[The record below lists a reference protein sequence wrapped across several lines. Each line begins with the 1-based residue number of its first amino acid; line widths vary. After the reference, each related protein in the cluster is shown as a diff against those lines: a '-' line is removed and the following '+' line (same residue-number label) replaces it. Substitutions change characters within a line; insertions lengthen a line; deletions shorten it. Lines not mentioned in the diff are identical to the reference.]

1 MALIDAWLRLDSFEK
16 KTLCLR
22 LWKRKRRRI
31 SWLLGTCS
39 FFDCLLSGPASAR
52 AALRLGRR
60 KCGRRLPRGYLKR
73 LGLEVERGIGTRAVG
88 AKFGNQTV
96 HWKPLDRR
104 GILYAPAAGGGREIC
119 TKGCPEGRRTPP
131 SPAAGGLLALR
142 LRRGARGRRG
152 VSVCAAHVS
161 QR

>member
-73 LGLEVERGIGTRAVG
+73 LGLEVERELARGLWGPSSGTRLCIG
-88 AKFGNQTV
+88 SRLT
-96 HWKPLDRR
+96 
-104 GILYAPAAGGGREIC
+104 GGVYF
-119 TKGCPEGRRTPP
+119 T
-131 SPAAGGLLALR
+131 R
-142 LRRGARGRRG
+142 LRQEGDERYARKPAGRKADPPLYGRRG
-152 VSVCAAHVS
+152 VYLPDDSAWRPGGAGGSPV
-161 QR
+161 

>member
-73 LGLEVERGIGTRAVG
+73 LRVEVEGGNGTRRMVAESPTPG
-88 AKFGNQTV
+88 GLC
-96 HWKPLDRR
+96 WKPLDKRS
-104 GILYAPAAGGGREIC
+104 ILDAPAAGGYERYARRPAGRNAD
-119 TKGCPEGRRTPP
+119 PP
-131 SPAAGGLLALR
+131 L
-142 LRRGARGRRG
+142 
-152 VSVCAAHVS
+152 
-161 QR
+161 

>member
-88 AKFGNQTV
+88 AKFRSEEHTSELQ
-96 HWKPLDRR
+96 
-104 GILYAPAAGGGREIC
+104 
-119 TKGCPEGRRTPP
+119 
-131 SPAAGGLLALR
+131 SPMYLVCRLLLEKKKK
-142 LRRGARGRRG
+142 ARYTT
-152 VSVCAAHVS
+152 
-161 QR
+161 